1 MFLRTLFI
9 LFICSISL
17 TGQAIAEGWDR
28 SPLVKTRTGWVRGHS
43 DKNGTLSWKGLP
55 YAAPP
60 VGELR
65 WKAPQDAI
73 PWEGVRKAKKFGNP
87 APQKLPVMG
96 YFGSEDCLYLNIW
109 RPDTHDGRL
118 PVYVFIHG
126 GGNTLGTSASPD
138 YFGYK
143 VAGNSNMVYVS
154 VNYRLGILGWFMN
167 PAVNGSGTEKD
178 RSGNF
183 GTLDLIKALEW
194 IRNNIEAFG
203 GDPGNV
209 TISGESAGGMNVM
222 SLLISPYASGLFHRA
237 VSESGLAVL
246 RSPAE
251 AITKSNLLV
260 SQLLVIDKKAD
271 NLADAERM
279 AALMPAREIEAYL
292 REKSAEQLISAV
304 PVMVGGILEWPT
316 LFNDGAVLPA
326 EGYGVFSAGTWANR
340 VPLLIGV
347 NKDEMKLFRLLLKD
361 PEPGT
366 KEYEMYS
373 KYQSLLWRAVGL
385 DTIAMGISSHP
396 GAPPVYAYRFDWG
409 SPGPDGKSVL
419 PGQLGE
425 HVGACHY
432 AEVPFFLGMQF
443 NQLALLTGPG
453 YTRENRPGREK
464 LTSLCMNYLSNFAR
478 TGDPN
483 STSLPVWP
491 RWNDGPV
498 PRFIILDA
506 GYEDLRISEGSGTM
520 TKSDL
525 IGLINRELNGQERAE
540 ILKAIMGESPFH
552 TRKN

>member
-1 MFLRTLFI
+1 MLLRYVFI
-9 LFICSISL
+9 LTFFSAFL
-17 TGQAIAEGWDR
+17 GTGVTAGEWNR
-28 SPLVKTRTGWVRGHS
+28 NPLVQTRSGWVRGHY

-65 WKAPQDAI
+65 WKAPQDVV
-73 PWEGVRKAKKFGNP
+73 PWEGIRKAKKFGNP

-96 YFGSEDCLYLNIW
+96 FFGSEDCLYLNIW
-109 RPDTHDGRL
+109 RPDSREEQL

-143 VAGNSNMVYVS
+143 VAGNSHMVYVS

-167 PAVNGSGTEKD
+167 PAVNSSGNEKD

-194 IRNNIEAFG
+194 IQENIASFG

-222 SLLISPYASGLFHRA
+222 SLLVSPYASGLFHRA

-251 AITKSNLLV
+251 AVAKSNRLLYHLLV
-260 SQLLVIDKKAD
+260 NDKKASD
-271 NLADAERM
+271 LAEAERT
-279 AALMPAREIEAYL
+279 AAGMSNSEIDAYL
-292 REKSAEQLISAV
+292 RAKSADQLISAV
-304 PVMVGGILEWPT
+304 PTMVGGMLEWPT
-316 LFNDGAVLPA
+316 LYNDGAVLPE
-326 EGYGVFSAGTWANR
+326 EGYSAFAAGTWANR

-347 NKDEMKLFRLLLKD
+347 NKDEMKLFRLLIKD

-366 KEYEMYS
+366 RQYELLS
-373 KYQSLLWRAVGL
+373 KYQSLLWRVVGL
-385 DTIAMGISSHP
+385 DTVAGGICSHP
-396 GAPPVYAYRFDWG
+396 DAPPVYAYRFDWG
-409 SPGPDGKSVL
+409 SPDPTGKSVL
-419 PGQLGE
+419 PGQMGS

-443 NQLALLTGPG
+443 NQLSVLTGPG
-453 YTRENRPGREK
+453 YTRANRPGREK

-478 TGDPN
+478 IGDPN
-483 STSLPVWP
+483 GPSLPEWP
-491 RWNDGPV
+491 KWKAGPV
-498 PRFIILDA
+498 PEFIILDA
-506 GYEDLRISEGSGTM
+506 GYEDLRISKGSGTM
-520 TKSDL
+520 TRTDL
-525 IGLINRELNGQERAE
+525 ISLINKELTGHEREE
-540 ILKAIMGESPFH
+540 IKKAVMTDSPFH
-552 TRKN
+552 SKSR

>member
-1 MFLRTLFI
+1 MLFRKFIILAFLSALLHGMTMA
-9 LFICSISL
+9 
-17 TGQAIAEGWDR
+17 GAWNR
-28 SPLVKTRTGWVRGHS
+28 SPLVQTRSGWVRGYS

-65 WKAPQDAI
+65 WKAPQDPI
-73 PWEGVRKAKKFGNP
+73 PWTGIRKAKKFGNP

-96 YFGSEDCLYLNIW
+96 FFGSEDCLYLNIW
-109 RPDTHDGRL
+109 RPDSREDKL

-143 VAGNSNMVYVS
+143 VAGNSRMVYVS
-154 VNYRLGILGWFMN
+154 VNYRLGILGWFMH
-167 PAVNGSGTEKD
+167 PAVNVTGSEKD

-194 IRNNIEAFG
+194 IHENIASFG
-203 GDPGNV
+203 GDLGNV

-246 RSPAE
+246 RSPEDAV
-251 AITKSNLLV
+251 AKSRQLLLHLLV
-260 SQLLVIDKKAD
+260 NDKKAE
-271 NLADAERM
+271 NLKDAERI
-279 AALMPAREIEAYL
+279 ASLMPGSEIETYL
-292 REKSAEQLISAV
+292 RSKSAEQLTSAV
-304 PVMVGGILEWPT
+304 PAMVAGLLEWPT

-326 EGYGVFSAGTWANR
+326 EGYAAFSAGTWPNR

-366 KEYEMYS
+366 REYEVLS
-373 KYQSLLWRAVGL
+373 KYQSLLWRTVGL
-385 DTIAMGISSHP
+385 DTVAIGISSHA

-419 PGQLGE
+419 PGQLGA

-432 AEVPFFLGMQF
+432 SEVPFFLGMQF
-443 NQLALLTGPG
+443 NQLSLLTGNG

-464 LTSLCMNYLSNFAR
+464 LTTLCMAYLSNFAR
-478 TGDPN
+478 TGNPN
-483 STSLPVWP
+483 GTGLPVWP
-491 RWNDGPV
+491 KWNEGPV

-506 GYEDLRISEGSGTM
+506 GFDDLRISRGSGTL
-520 TKSDL
+520 TKKEL
-525 IGLINRELNGQERAE
+525 IGLINTDLKGHEREE
-540 ILKAIMGESPFH
+540 ILKAVLGDSPFH
-552 TRKN
+552 ARSR